1 MDSLGSAVGLNVGRR
16 LRTLG
21 GSPAPLMGAMAGRW
35 GFSLRQEVLQ
45 RSSLRARK
53 GGGERGRDGLCLPAR
68 EQIECRHGVL
78 FHHPTH
84 NWSVS
89 PPQKPASKNVLALKT
104 PVKSD
109 LSSSGKNTE
118 LRLGVRCV
126 KTWPKSINL
135 LCKLGYVP
143 SPL

>member
-1 MDSLGSAVGLNVGRR
+1 MGRGQGWAVSASKRADR
-16 LRTLG
+16 MQ
-21 GSPAPLMGAMAGRW
+21 A
-35 GFSLRQEVLQ
+35 
-45 RSSLRARK
+45 LRA
-53 GGGERGRDGLCLPAR
+53 LSSSNSQL
-68 EQIECRHGVL
+68 
-78 FHHPTH
+78 
-84 NWSVS
+84 SVS

-135 LCKLGYVP
+135 LCKLGCVP
-143 SPL
+143 RPL